1 MIILEVEIPIMGK
14 RYDFQI
20 DEQVPL
26 SEVKKEITDMICRK
40 EQCPLQGNPD
50 RLLVWKPDGTLLGQ
64 ELSAGECGLRTGDQ
78 IVLV

>member
-20 DEQVPL
+20 DEYVPL
-26 SEVKKEITDMICRK
+26 GEVKKEITDMICRK

-50 RLLVWKPDGTLLGQ
+50 RLLVWKPGGTLRGQ
-64 ELSAGECGLRTGDQ
+64 EL
-78 IVLV
+78 